1 MDSINFN
8 DTIFKQSKTYQDF
21 IKANEANGLLTI
33 RAYAANKALPIEG
46 MRVIVYKIIDNKRII
61 FYDGKTDNSGLIEN
75 INLPTPIISN
85 DDLVV
90 PPSEDY
96 DIEAMYDNQDL
107 IFKIKMYSNISVNQ
121 NINVVPLLRLDGSSY
136 GY

>member
-1 MDSINFN
+1 MDTINFN
-8 DTIFKQSKTYQDF
+8 DTSFMQSKTYQDF
-21 IKANEANGLLTI
+21 IKTNESSGFLTI

-46 MRVIVYKIIDNKRII
+46 MRIVVYKIMDNKRVI
-61 FYDGKTDNSGLIEN
+61 FYDGKTDNSGIITN
-75 INLPTPIISN
+75 INLPTPNISS

-107 IFKIKMYSNISVNQ
+107 IFKITMYSNISVNQ